1 MSASGPL
8 IPLIAAHA
16 VSLLGNVVAA
26 VAVPWFVLSTTGSP
40 ARTGVIAFF
49 AALPVALGSAVVGGL
64 TDRLGAR
71 RMSVIAD
78 GLSGVSV
85 AAVPLLYGLGL
96 LSFWLL
102 AAIVFLG
109 ALFDGP
115 GQAARQALVPALAQ
129 RSGVSLERANS
140 LFTATE
146 HLSYILGAP
155 LAGVLIVSLG
165 APAALWLDAVTFVVS
180 AVLVLVAVPS
190 VRAALPSA
198 RYIRDV
204 VEGLRFAVREHVVLT
219 FLLLTM
225 AGNLIMAA
233 LAPVLLP
240 VYAREVAGGAGWLGL
255 MIAGYG
261 AGGLLGTVLFG
272 VLSGRLSRR
281 RLYVVAFLG
290 LPISA
295 GLLVLLPPGPLAA
308 GVLLALGISPG
319 VIVPLRNTVLQ
330 ERTPFALRGR
340 VFSLLQAAH
349 MAVVP
354 FGLLLTGL
362 LVEALGLR
370 IGLLVFAASLA
381 AFATTALLV
390 SPTRRLESQDAL
402 GEAGEMPGE
411 EAA

>member
-1 MSASGPL
+1 MSVSGPL
-8 IPLIAAHA
+8 SPLIAAHA

-71 RMSVIAD
+71 RMSVVAD
-78 GLSGVSV
+78 VLSAVSV
-85 AAVPLLYGLGL
+85 AAVPLLYGLGQ

-102 AAIVFLG
+102 ASIVFMG
-109 ALFDGP
+109 AVFDGP

-155 LAGVLIVSLG
+155 IAGALIVSLG
-165 APAALWLDAVTFVVS
+165 APAALWLDAGTFVVS
-180 AVLVLVAVPS
+180 AALVVAAVPS
-190 VRAALPSA
+190 VRAALPTA
-198 RYIRDV
+198 RYVHDV
-204 VEGLRFAVREHVVLT
+204 VEGLRFAARDHTVLT
-219 FLLLTM
+219 FLLLTT

-261 AGGLLGTVLFG
+261 VGGLLGTVLFG

-281 RLYVVAFLG
+281 RFYVLALLG

-295 GLLVLLPPGPLAA
+295 GLLVLLPPAPVAA
-308 GVLLALGISPG
+308 GVLLALGVAPG

-330 ERTPFALRGR
+330 ERTPFRLRGR

-370 IGLLVFAASLA
+370 VGLLVFAAGLA
-381 AFATTALLV
+381 AFSTTAVLV
-390 SPTRRLESQDAL
+390 RPTRRLEPLDVP
-402 GEAGEMPGE
+402 GEADEPSEE